1 LLSLFYPFIL
11 LDFQRPQVV
20 NTNEKA
26 EDKSKLGKW
35 QLDLVES
42 YETLPDKTMSDR
54 IYILDNVYMYIF

>member
-1 LLSLFYPFIL
+1 L

-54 IYILDNVYMYIF
+54 IYILDNIYMYIF